1 MAMVFILP
9 SVWTRSFWLAVLERV
24 VGAALASLTTSV
36 AAAGNLAA
44 VDWPTALG
52 VAGAVALAS
61 LGASVAKSPFGPA
74 GSPSLVD
81 TTDSPGRHARRD

>member
-1 MAMVFILP
+1 M
-9 SVWTRSFWLAVLERV
+9 WTRAFWLAALERV
-24 VGAALASLTTSV
+24 VGAALISLTTSIGMT
-36 AAAGNLAA
+36 GNVLT

-52 VAGAVALAS
+52 VAGALAAAS

-81 TTDSPGRHARRD
+81 TAPPGRPGRHALRD